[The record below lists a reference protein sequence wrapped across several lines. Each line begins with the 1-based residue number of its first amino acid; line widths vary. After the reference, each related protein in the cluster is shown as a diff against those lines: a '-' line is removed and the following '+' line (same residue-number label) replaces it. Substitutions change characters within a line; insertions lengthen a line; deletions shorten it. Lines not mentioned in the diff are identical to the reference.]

1 MCLVQVFMKQP
12 LVHLALE
19 EEPLEAKDL
28 GLEVNLQ
35 KNSAGLT

>member
-19 EEPLEAKDL
+19 EEPLHVNNL
-28 GLEVNLQ
+28 GLELNLQ